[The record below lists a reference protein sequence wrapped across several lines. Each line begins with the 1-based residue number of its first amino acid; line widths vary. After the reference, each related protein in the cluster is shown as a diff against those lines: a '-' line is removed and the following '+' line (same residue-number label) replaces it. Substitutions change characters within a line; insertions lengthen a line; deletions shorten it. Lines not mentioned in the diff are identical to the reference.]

1 MRDEHWQLQVSSK
14 SLKKR
19 EKLALLDKHL
29 SIDALSVNL
38 DLGCAQGILSY
49 YLRQKGGQWLS
60 CDLDFLN
67 LKTSS
72 ELLEKNLIQ
81 IPPDALPLKKESL
94 DRVISLDYLEHLD
107 DDLLCLQEVHRCLK
121 PGGEFILA
129 VPRTGRL
136 FVLHRIRPA
145 LGMKL
150 EFYGHKREGYTL
162 NDLKKLLA
170 KAGLEYTR
178 HKTFSGFL
186 TELVELVLNL
196 AYTRLFSS
204 GEPQGLRDGH
214 IRPTTS
220 NEFTS
225 QKRAFKAYSLVYPMI
240 WLLTRIDRL
249 FFFQRNYGL
258 IIWATKPSSPR

>member
-19 EKLALLDKHL
+19 EKLELLDKHL
-29 SIDALSVNL
+29 NIDPSSTNL

-49 YLRQKGGQWLS
+49 YLRKKGGQWLS

-72 ELLEKNLIQ
+72 ELLEKNLMQ
-81 IPPDALPLKKESL
+81 IPPDALPLKDGSL

-107 DDLLCLQEVHRCLK
+107 DDLVCLQEIYRCLK
-121 PGGEFILA
+121 PGGELILA
-129 VPRTGRL
+129 VPRTGRF

-162 NDLKKLLA
+162 RDIKRLLKKA
-170 KAGLEYTR
+170 ELEYTQHR
-178 HKTFSGFL
+178 TFSGFL
-186 TELVELVLNL
+186 TELVELMLNL
-196 AYTRLFSS
+196 AYTRFFST

-220 NEFTS
+220 HEFTS
-225 QKRAFKAYSLVYPMI
+225 QKRAFKAYSLVYPLI
-240 WLLTRIDRL
+240 WLLTRLDKL
-249 FFFQRNYGL
+249 FFFQRKYGL
-258 IIWATKPSSPR
+258 IIWATKQSSPQ